1 MKMDKLIKTLDEAIG
16 WLYLIRLQ
24 KTTDRNFK
32 VNQVGKNSW
41 PWISGFRYE
50 LIIDDEQIEYF
61 QTIEEL
67 NWYIEEVL

>member
-1 MKMDKLIKTLDEAIG
+1 MDKLIKTLDEAIG
-16 WLYLIRLQ
+16 RLYLIKLK

-32 VNQVGKNSW
+32 VNKVVKNSW

-67 NWYIEEVL
+67 NWYIEEVLL